1 MIRRP
6 PRATRT
12 DTLFPYTTLFRSSG
26 RPRHPARPQ
35 GDGRGGGRRGA
46 LPGWAGGCLRHRPD
60 PARQRRPVADVRETR
75 LEPPI
80 VVSYIHG
87 MEGNTMV
94 DPSYD
99 LMLEQLRQIRTTQNL
114 HSQKLDEVLHRLS
127 GVELGLAGVRREQA
141 AEAATGVTRQARVD
155 RMQGQIE
162 RINRRSE
169 ESRVGKE
176 G

>member
-6 PRATRT
+6 PRSTRT
-12 DTLFPYTTLFRSSG
+12 DTLFPYTTLFRS
-26 RPRHPARPQ
+26 
-35 GDGRGGGRRGA
+35 
-46 LPGWAGGCLRHRPD
+46 RHRPD

-127 GVELGLAGVRREQA
+127 GVEIGLAGVRREQA
-141 AEAATGVTRQARVD
+141 AEAETVVHLQARVD

-162 RINRRSE
+162 RINRRLELSDPQ
-169 ESRVGKE
+169 S
-176 G
+176 

>member
-12 DTLFPYTTLFRSSG
+12 DTLFPYTTLFRSAG

-80 VVSYIHG
+80 VVSYIPG
-87 MEGNTMV
+87 IAANTMV

-99 LMLEQLRQIRTTQNL
+99 LMLEQPRQIGTPPNPYTQTP
-114 HSQKLDEVLHRLS
+114 KEV
-127 GVELGLAGVRREQA
+127 
-141 AEAATGVTRQARVD
+141 
-155 RMQGQIE
+155 
-162 RINRRSE
+162 
-169 ESRVGKE
+169 
-176 G
+176 